1 MEHYIQAL
9 SDKDRRKKAE
19 VLAFLHEHV
28 FDPILS
34 SPAASNALKQGVRY
48 TIMRLEERDPAG
60 IVNYYWSA
68 IVGTDRSVEFAR
80 QMRSEGFTRFEE
92 IIDDFRDRFG
102 DRWIAS

>member
-1 MEHYIQAL
+1 MHAL
-9 SDKDRRKKAE
+9 SDKDKRKKAE
-19 VLAFLHEHV
+19 VLALLHAQV

-34 SPAASNALKQGVRY
+34 SPSASSALKQGVRY

-60 IVNYYWSA
+60 IVSYYWSA
-68 IVGTDRSVEFAR
+68 IVGTDRSVDFAR

-92 IIDDFRDRFG
+92 IIDDSRDRFG